1 MRQVVHTDAAP
12 KAIGPYSQAVRC
24 GGFLFVSG
32 QIAIDPVTGSL
43 TGGDVGAQ
51 TERILKNAGEILMAG
66 GATLE
71 TVVKTTVYLVD
82 MAHFERMNEV
92 YTLFFGDMPPARST
106 VAVAG
111 LPRGVL
117 VEIDFVAQLAAGV
130 DAPSPAPRGAS
141 ATKRTPESEGSPT

>member
-12 KAIGPYSQAVRC
+12 RAIGPYSQAIRC

-32 QIAIDPVTGSL
+32 QIAIDPATGDL
-43 TGGDVGAQ
+43 NAGDVGAQ

-71 TVVKTTVYLVD
+71 TVVKTTVYLRD
-82 MAHFERMNEV
+82 MAHFQRMNEV
-92 YTLFFGDMPPARST
+92 YSLFFGDMPPARST

-111 LPRGVL
+111 LPRDVL
-117 VEIDFVAQLAAGV
+117 VEMDFIAQVAAGI
-130 DAPSPAPRGAS
+130 DAPSPAPRGAQ
-141 ATKRTPESEGSPT
+141 AQKRTPESEG

>member
-12 KAIGPYSQAVRC
+12 RAIGPYSQAVRC

-32 QIAIDPVTGSL
+32 QIAIDPITGNPS
-43 TGGDVGAQ
+43 GGDVGAQ

-71 TVVKTTVYLVD
+71 TVVKTTVYLTHMSAFD
-82 MAHFERMNEV
+82 RMNEV

-111 LPRGVL
+111 LPRDVL
-117 VEIDFVAQLAAGV
+117 VEIEL
-130 DAPSPAPRGAS
+130 DAIVSG
-141 ATKRTPESEGSPT
+141 

>member
-1 MRQVVHTDAAP
+1 MREVVHTDAAP
-12 KAIGPYSQAVRC
+12 KAIGPYSQGIRC

-32 QIAIDPVTGSL
+32 QIAIDPVTGDL

-71 TVVKTTVYLVD
+71 TVVKTTVYLTD
-82 MAHFERMNEV
+82 MDDFKRMNEV
-92 YTLFFGDMPPARST
+92 YSLFFGDLPPARST

-111 LPRGVL
+111 LPRGVQ
-117 VEIDFVAQLAAGV
+117 VEMDFVAQVSAAV
-130 DAPSPAPRGAS
+130 DMPSPAPRGAS
-141 ATKRTPESEGSPT
+141 AIKRTPESES

>member
-12 KAIGPYSQAVRC
+12 RAIGPYSQAIRC

-32 QIAIDPVTGSL
+32 QIAIDPITGDVA
-43 TGGDVGAQ
+43 TGDVGAQ
-51 TERILKNAGEILMAG
+51 TERILKNAAEVLMAG

-71 TVVKTTVYLVD
+71 TVVKTTVYLTD
-82 MAHFERMNEV
+82 MASFERMNEV
-92 YTLFFGDMPPARST
+92 YSLFFGEMPPARST

-117 VEIDFVAQLAAGV
+117 VEIDFIAQVSAGV
-130 DAPSPAPRGAS
+130 DVPSPAPRGAQ
-141 ATKRTPESEGSPT
+141 AAKRTPESDV

>member
-12 KAIGPYSQAVRC
+12 RAIGAYSQGVRC

-32 QIAIDPVTGSL
+32 QIAIDPATASL

-51 TERILKNAGEILMAG
+51 TERVLKNAGEILMAG

-71 TVVKTTVYLVD
+71 TVVKTTVYLTD

-92 YTLFFGDMPPARST
+92 YSLFFGDMPPLVRRWRSPVFRATCSSRST
-106 VAVAG
+106 SSRRSLRASTLRA
-111 LPRGVL
+111 R
-117 VEIDFVAQLAAGV
+117 
-130 DAPSPAPRGAS
+130 PRGALRPS
-141 ATKRTPESEGSPT
+141 SGRPKRRAKRL